1 MEMKPVEGK
10 YLGQPS
16 PHPQRYAPE
25 VLLAIPR
32 KLNRDIYAIDEE
44 ALPFF
49 GEDVWHAYEFGF
61 LTEKGLPV
69 TGLLKIIYPAD
80 TPYLVESKSLKL
92 YLNSLNMERFGHT
105 PAEGVALAL
114 DTVRQDLNRALSTTI
129 EAHFFE
135 GSHQDSPFD
144 FSDYPIIEETTEIET
159 LTFVHYNESPHL
171 LEASILKNHT
181 TETLKTGTHLL
192 RSNCKITH
200 QPDWGSVFIYLK
212 GPQQPTSGSLLRY
225 LVSIRNED
233 HFHEEICEL
242 IYKRLW
248 DKFAPLELMVACLY
262 TRRGGIDICPVR
274 VSHKRLLP
282 PTLTNVKVLSKKLLR
297 Q

>member
-1 MEMKPVEGK
+1 MQPIEGK

-16 PHPQRYAPE
+16 PHPLRYTPE

-32 KLNRDIYAIDEE
+32 KLNRELYTIRED
-44 ALPFF
+44 ALPFL
-49 GEDVWHAYEFGF
+49 GVDVWHAYELGF

-69 TGLLKIIYPAD
+69 TGLLKFIYPAD
-80 TPYLVESKSLKL
+80 TPFLIESKSLKL
-92 YLNSLNMERFGHT
+92 YLNSFNLERFGQT
-105 PAEGVALAL
+105 PAEGLAL
-114 DTVRQDLNRALSTTI
+114 VLGTIRQDLNRVLSTEI

-135 GSHQDSPFD
+135 GSHQASSFD
-144 FSDYPIIEETTEIET
+144 FSDYPIIEKEAGIET
-159 LTFVHYNESPHL
+159 LSFSHYNESPHL
-171 LEASILKNHT
+171 LEASTVEND
-181 TETLKTGTHLL
+181 TLKVGTHLL

-200 QPDWGSVFIYLK
+200 QPDWGSAFIYLK
-212 GPQQPTSGSLLRY
+212 GPQQPTSWDLLRY
-225 LVSIRNED
+225 LVSMRTED

-282 PTLTNVKVLSKKLLR
+282 PALTNVKVLSEKLLR